1 MSKIDL
7 TWLGLPPSYWKQLKL
22 RQILKPFSEKNH
34 ADLPLLSVVREKG
47 VIVRD
52 IENDDNHNFIPDDLS
67 DYKLVKVG
75 QFAMNKMKAWQGSYG
90 VSKFTGIVSPA
101 YLVFD
106 FNYDIDV
113 DFFNYAIRCKK
124 YVSFFGQASDGIRV
138 GQWDLSMQRMKEI
151 PFYLPPRPEQDQIVR
166 FLDWKVSRINKLIN
180 IKKKEIKELQLI
192 RQSYIDS
199 ELSNKNQSKEE
210 SKNWIVRP
218 LKYFVT
224 SNDDSLSNQTDDEY
238 ELDYLDI
245 SSVGRNY
252 LKQNPVHYKF
262 KDAPS
267 RARRKVQ
274 EGDTIISTVR
284 TYLRSMIY
292 IDEQLQDCI
301 VSTGFSVLRPKRDVY
316 PRLLN
321 YVLSGNQFIDEVICN
336 SIGVSYPAINDTD
349 LLRIKV
355 ALPVSL
361 ELQKKMVEK
370 LESKLRNIDK
380 LIDVVSKQI
389 DELHNLKNTL
399 ISDVVTGQIDV
410 RDVEIPNFEFEDES
424 LDFSED
430 GLEVEVAE
438 EED

>member
-1 MSKIDL
+1 
-7 TWLGLPPSYWKQLKL
+7 
-22 RQILKPFSEKNH
+22 
-34 ADLPLLSVVREKG
+34 
-47 VIVRD
+47 
-52 IENDDNHNFIPDDLS
+52 
-67 DYKLVKVG
+67 
-75 QFAMNKMKAWQGSYG
+75 
-90 VSKFTGIVSPA
+90 
-101 YLVFD
+101 
-106 FNYDIDV
+106 
-113 DFFNYAIRCKK
+113 
-124 YVSFFGQASDGIRV
+124 
-138 GQWDLSMQRMKEI
+138 
-151 PFYLPPRPEQDQIVR
+151 
-166 FLDWKVSRINKLIN
+166 
-180 IKKKEIKELQLI
+180 
-192 RQSYIDS
+192 
-199 ELSNKNQSKEE
+199 
-210 SKNWIVRP
+210 
-218 LKYFVT
+218 
-224 SNDDSLSNQTDDEY
+224 
-238 ELDYLDI
+238 
-245 SSVGRNY
+245 
-252 LKQNPVHYKF
+252 
-262 KDAPS
+262 
-267 RARRKVQ
+267 
-274 EGDTIISTVR
+274 
-284 TYLRSMIY
+284 MIY